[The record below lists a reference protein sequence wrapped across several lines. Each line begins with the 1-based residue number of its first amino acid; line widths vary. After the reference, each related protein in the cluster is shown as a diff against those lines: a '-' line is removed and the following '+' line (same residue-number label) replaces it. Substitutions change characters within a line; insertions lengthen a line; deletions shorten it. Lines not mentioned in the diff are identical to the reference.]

1 MHKIIKGLMATS
13 LLAGALTASGA
24 AQAQGADPLAAL
36 SWLAGVWQGKFMGA
50 DVEDS
55 YEPMHN
61 GEMLSVMSMAR
72 NGKVVRYE
80 MRRIYEKNG
89 KAYFQE
95 LAWGPNL
102 SPAPKVPLRMLV
114 TGDAH
119 HADFGTLKFEK
130 TGREGA
136 VVWLTR
142 PDKNGKPVTTRIDYR
157 RVSIFAKP

>member
-1 MHKIIKGLMATS
+1 MMKQSLAAAGLAAA
-13 LLAGALTASGA
+13 LVWAGPA
-24 AQAQGADPLAAL
+24 AAQGADQLTAL

-50 DVEDS
+50 NVEDL
-55 YEPMHN
+55 YAPMHN

-80 MRRIYEKNG
+80 MRRIYQKNG
-89 KAYFQE
+89 KTYFQE

-102 SPAPKVPLRMLV
+102 SSAPKVPLRALV
-114 TGDAH
+114 SGDAH

-130 TGREGA
+130 TGRDRA

-157 RVSIFAKP
+157 RVSVFAKP